1 MKNLKYSGSAQ
12 ALVTAGTATGGKL
25 LYSLDKDGEYSAD
38 IPTGIDAGTYTVWYK
53 MKSDDNHGEIAPAA
67 LEVTIGKLPVELKW
81 NEPTEFT
88 YDNQNH
94 SVTAVITNL
103 VPNDNV
109 TLSYNGNTAANVGDY
124 TATVA
129 LGGADAGN
137 YTLDGVPNASL
148 EWSIKGVDITYA
160 AVDVNNSGLVY
171 DGNQKRPDVTVR
183 LNGVSLSKIT
193 DYTVTYS
200 NNINVGTATVIITG
214 AGNYSGSTTGYFEIS
229 PRTLTVSGAILGPKS
244 YDGTTAGTVQSVGF
258 DGVPAAHAALVPGDD
273 YSAAVEY
280 DDPNAGSRKTATVTV
295 TLNNKNFTFAN
306 GEKTATYQL
315 EKQVITQAETP
326 PTPASGTLY
335 VKNNLKKTYIYDLSA
350 LLPALDSG
358 KTLGAVGYSING
370 ETLPDEYY
378 SAGATI
384 HDNILS
390 LTIQEVD
397 TIEET
402 CIGTIEVT
410 IFSTNYANMT
420 ATITVNSTNQLLP
433 AVTAEDCERDYNGK
447 AVTPEELTLS
457 AQFQG
462 DNVPGSWTFKQ
473 AAPVNAGNHM
483 ATLIFTPD
491 DQEIFGTVET
501 IARVTIRQRNAVVGL
516 QLDPGNRIYVGDD
529 LPKAV
534 LTFSGVL
541 DGESI
546 AADSFTLVGMPSDS
560 SVAREYA
567 ISLSE
572 DSQQAIRD
580 RASNYNITFTGACL
594 SILSKG
600 TEVPPSQDE
609 ENNRLEKTELTEV
622 PEALKEAGFNTVEQI
637 KETMYAAAVKKLP
650 GVTLENT
657 IFWDITL
664 LYSEDGGKTWIEATA
679 ENFPANGITVTLP
692 YPDGT
697 NATDY
702 DFVVTHMLTQA
713 INGMEPGQV
722 ETPAV
727 TKTGNGLQ
735 FTVNS
740 LSPVAVSWKAVSKN
754 DDGVTEGGT
763 TVSDTAPAVPQTGD
777 TSTPALWVE
786 LLILSG
792 LSLGGLTLFR
802 RKNGKNNPA

>member
-1 MKNLKYSGSAQ
+1 MVLPAGDLSPAQRASVGCVLWMGYWWITLPVSAAVT
-12 ALVTAGTATGGKL
+12 ALVPVCINALFHVLPMEEVIGCYFSEIVVLLLGANFISLSWEETG
-25 LYSLDKDGEYSAD
+25 LDKRLAMKVLCLIGPRAEQQIA
-38 IPTGIDAGTYTVWYK
+38 VWFLLSVALS
-53 MKSDDNHGEIAPAA
+53 MFLPNAVVCAILISIAVSM
-67 LEVTIGKLPVELKW
+67 LKFIFEGDVLRSPVGPLIL
-81 NEPTEFT
+81 
-88 YDNQNH
+88 
-94 SVTAVITNL
+94 AVIAWGAGIGGLGT
-103 VPNDNV
+103 P
-109 TLSYNGNTAANVGDY
+109 
-124 TATVA
+124 
-129 LGGADAGN
+129 LGGAMN
-137 YTLDGVPNASL
+137 L
-148 EWSIKGVDITYA
+148 I
-160 AVDVNNSGLVY
+160 
-171 DGNQKRPDVTVR
+171 
-183 LNGVSLSKIT
+183 
-193 DYTVTYS
+193 
-200 NNINVGTATVIITG
+200 
-214 AGNYSGSTTGYFEIS
+214 
-229 PRTLTVSGAILGPKS
+229 
-244 YDGTTAGTVQSVGF
+244 
-258 DGVPAAHAALVPGDD
+258 
-273 YSAAVEY
+273 AVEY
-280 DDPNAGSRKTATVTV
+280 
-295 TLNNKNFTFAN
+295 
-306 GEKTATYQL
+306 L
-315 EKQVITQAETP
+315 EKL
-326 PTPASGTLY
+326 SGREFLY
-335 VKNNLKKTYIYDLSA
+335 ADWVVRLCPVLLVLS
-350 LLPALDSG
+350 
-358 KTLGAVGYSING
+358 
-370 ETLPDEYY
+370 
-378 SAGATI
+378 
-384 HDNILS
+384 
-390 LTIQEVD
+390 
-397 TIEET
+397 
-402 CIGTIEVT
+402 
-410 IFSTNYANMT
+410 
-420 ATITVNSTNQLLP
+420 
-433 AVTAEDCERDYNGK
+433 AVTAEDYERDYNGK

-594 SILSKG
+594 STLSKG

-637 KETMYAAAVKKLP
+637 KETIYAAAVKKLP